1 MKKKMLVAVV
11 LVVIVAVV
19 GVFFWW
25 RNAAGAKEDEAFLA
39 WIRPFYQ
46 EEQENYTF
54 QDAQGADIIQ
64 KVMEDTQDWAKAE
77 KWGEVQSYVL
87 ENTAKAWHETV
98 KAEEGQV
105 QKTAVFAQTTGAD
118 GPWVFFTL
126 EGTVYYNEATGL
138 ITSQE
143 QGSLKDIWLL
153 PRDDKAVT
161 GQSVTG
167 DLSTDEKS
175 ATYTGYVEVGDKGKF
190 YGEMKVEVPQG

>member
-1 MKKKMLVAVV
+1 
-11 LVVIVAVV
+11 
-19 GVFFWW
+19 
-25 RNAAGAKEDEAFLA
+25 
-39 WIRPFYQ
+39 
-46 EEQENYTF
+46 
-54 QDAQGADIIQ
+54 
-64 KVMEDTQDWAKAE
+64 MEDTQDWAKAE